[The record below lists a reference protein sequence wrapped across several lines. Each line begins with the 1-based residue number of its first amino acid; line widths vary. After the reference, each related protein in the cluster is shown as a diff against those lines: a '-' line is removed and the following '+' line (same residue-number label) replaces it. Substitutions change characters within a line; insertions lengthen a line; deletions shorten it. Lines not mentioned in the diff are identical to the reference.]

1 MWAVS
6 EDSHHILQT
15 RLENQWS
22 FLQSKSDLINAHL
35 VDFFTE
41 DTWDRLVPKDLQDE
55 LLSLSDPDL
64 SSLPSSTTL
73 QRKRSQATETEDD
86 KEEHKHTLLL
96 NESTDLDSS
105 IGNAKATENFCGK
118 CECEKSQSSLEEF
131 RKEAQQFVLSNSGV
145 CASLDEVWRT
155 LGVDT
160 KDEDKRRF
168 VKEHMCVK
176 KSHEVEVLSGVVAKL
191 CQVCHVDQVVDIGS
205 GKGYLSECLYLQHGL
220 TVLGMDASDS
230 NTHGAKKRSKLLER
244 QWTALVN
251 RPITSANKECINDS
265 EPIREA
271 VTKNTESEE
280 AGNDSC
286 AKEQICD
293 TTQQQVC
300 KETTTQKQ
308 TRCSKSEDREV
319 SSKQGSFTPTT
330 AYINPD
336 TDLADLVGVRN
347 SDETAADLRLLL
359 TGLHTCGDLSPTMLR
374 LFMTCPDL
382 TSILFITAVTDRSPH
397 LLLTGLHT
405 CGDLSPTMLHLF
417 VTCPQATVLCSVG
430 CCYNLLTEVEKPGAM
445 EEKCGFPLSQL
456 LQTKSVH
463 LGRTSRML
471 SCQAVERIS
480 TEGRLPAMSLFYR
493 AVLQVIIRDKFGHID
508 NNKTVGKVA
517 AKSKDFVDY
526 VRRALRRLQLEHA
539 HLSDEEI
546 NSYFEQY
553 QGKLRHLHAFIQL
566 RACLAPCIEA
576 FILLDR
582 LCFLHE
588 QTGVSHAAL
597 VHVFDPVISPRCY
610 ALVAIKNACSIV
622 TSQGIV

>member
-1 MWAVS
+1 MENHQSTMWTVS
-6 EDSHHILQT
+6 EDSHHILHT
-15 RLENQWS
+15 RLENLWS

-86 KEEHKHTLLL
+86 KEEHKNTLLL

-131 RKEAQQFVLSNSGV
+131 RKEAQQFVLSNSGI

-155 LGVDT
+155 LGVDSKS

-220 TVLGMDASDS
+220 TVLGVDASDS

-251 RPITSANKECINDS
+251 RPRTSANKECINDS
-265 EPIREA
+265 EPIRE
-271 VTKNTESEE
+271 VVEKNSESEV
-280 AGNDSC
+280 AGKESC
-286 AKEQICD
+286 STEHIGDA
-293 TTQQQVC
+293 TQQEVSR
-300 KETTTQKQ
+300 ETTTQKQ
-308 TRCSKSEDREV
+308 TRCSKSKDRV

-336 TDLADLVGVRN
+336 TDLADLVGVSN
-347 SDETAADLRLLL
+347 SDETLADLRLLL

-374 LFMTCPDL
+374 LF
-382 TSILFITAVTDRSPH
+382 
-397 LLLTGLHT
+397 
-405 CGDLSPTMLHLF
+405 
-417 VTCPQATVLCSVG
+417 VTCPQAAVLCSVG
-430 CCYNLLTEVEKPGAM
+430 CCYNLLTEVEKPGAID
-445 EEKCGFPLSQL
+445 EKCGFPLSQL

-463 LGRTSRML
+463 LGRTARML

-480 TEGRLPAMSLFYR
+480 REGRLPAMSLFYR
-493 AVLQVIIRDKFGHID
+493 AVLQVIVRDKFGHVD

-517 AKSKDFVDY
+517 AKSKGFVDY

-546 NSYFEQY
+546 NRYFEQY

-597 VHVFDPVISPRCY
+597 VHVFDPVISPRCF
-610 ALVAIKNACSIV
+610 ALVAIKNDCNIV
-622 TSQGIV
+622 TSQENV

>member
-6 EDSHHILQT
+6 EDSHHILHT
-15 RLENQWS
+15 RLENLWS

-41 DTWDRLVPKDLQDE
+41 DTWDRLVPKNLQDE
-55 LLSLSDPDL
+55 LLSLSDSDL

-105 IGNAKATENFCGK
+105 IGNENFCGK

-131 RKEAQQFVLSNSGV
+131 RKEAQQFVLSNSGI

-160 KDEDKRRF
+160 KDEDKQRF

-176 KSHEVEVLSGVVAKL
+176 KSHEVEVLSDVVTRL
-191 CQVCHVDQVVDIGS
+191 CQVCQVDQVIDIGS

-220 TVLGMDASDS
+220 TVLGVDASDS
-230 NTHGAKKRSKLLER
+230 NTHGAKKRSQLLER

-251 RPITSANKECINDS
+251 RPRTSADKECINVS

-271 VTKNTESEE
+271 VAKKGESEVAGKESCSTEHIGE
-280 AGNDSC
+280 A
-286 AKEQICD
+286 
-293 TTQQQVC
+293 TQQEVSR
-300 KETTTQKQ
+300 ETTTQKQ
-308 TRCSKSEDREV
+308 TRCSKSKDRV

-336 TDLADLVGVRN
+336 TDLADLVGVSN
-347 SDETAADLRLLL
+347 SDETLADLRLLL

-374 LFMTCPDL
+374 
-382 TSILFITAVTDRSPH
+382 
-397 LLLTGLHT
+397 
-405 CGDLSPTMLHLF
+405 LF

-430 CCYNLLTEVEKPGAM
+430 CCYNLLTEVEEPGA
-445 EEKCGFPLSQL
+445 EKEKYGFPLSQL

-463 LGRTSRML
+463 LGRTARML

-480 TEGRLPAMSLFYR
+480 REGRLPAMSLFYR
-493 AVLQVIIRDKFGHID
+493 AVLQVIVRDKFGHID

-517 AKSKDFVDY
+517 AKSKGFVDY

-539 HLSDEEI
+539 DLSDEEI
-546 NSYFEQY
+546 NRYFEQY

-582 LCFLHE
+582 LCFVHE
-588 QTGVSHAAL
+588 QIGVSHAAL

-610 ALVAIKNACSIV
+610 ALVAIKNDCNIV
-622 TSQGIV
+622 TSQGNV